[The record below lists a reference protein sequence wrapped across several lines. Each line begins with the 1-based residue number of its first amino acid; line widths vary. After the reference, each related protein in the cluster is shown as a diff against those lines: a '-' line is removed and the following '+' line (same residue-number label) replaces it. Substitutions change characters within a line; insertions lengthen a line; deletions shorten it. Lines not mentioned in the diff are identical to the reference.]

1 MFVASYL
8 IFNSYLIKF
17 IISIYIKSLSIGSI
31 MKSLLLLPM
40 LMLGILFTSCKKEE
54 IIQQQVVQPNRTIL
68 FEVKTSAWKYD
79 SQTKT
84 YFAELP
90 IDEIDNDVNQNS
102 GILVYISSDKVT
114 YEAIPDVFNGSTF
127 VYSYTTGSLFL
138 EVQGADGST
147 INPPSTTV
155 WTKVVIVD
163 SAPIP

>member
-1 MFVASYL
+1 
-8 IFNSYLIKF
+8 
-17 IISIYIKSLSIGSI
+17 

-54 IIQQQVVQPNRTIL
+54 IIQQVQPNRTIL
-68 FEVKTSAWKYD
+68 FEVKANAWQYD

-90 IDEIDNDVNQNS
+90 VDEIDNDVNQNS
-102 GILVYISSDKVT
+102 GILVYISSDKIT

-127 VYSYTTGSLFL
+127 VYSYTAGSLFL

-147 INPPSTTV
+147 INPPSNTV
-155 WTKVVIVD
+155 YAKVVIVD

>member
-1 MFVASYL
+1 
-8 IFNSYLIKF
+8 
-17 IISIYIKSLSIGSI
+17 

-40 LMLGILFTSCKKEE
+40 LVLGILFTSCKKEE
-54 IIQQQVVQPNRTIL
+54 IIQQVQPNRTIL
-68 FEVKTSAWKYD
+68 FEVKTNAWQYD

-90 IDEIDNDVNQNS
+90 VDEIDNDVNQNS

-127 VYSYTTGSLFL
+127 VYSYTAGSLFL

-147 INPPSTTV
+147 INPPSNTV
-155 WTKVVIVD
+155 YAKVVIVD